1 MTRYR
6 VIPYKPGSRS
16 AKALADA
23 LGGRRLRL
31 EGSNF
36 TPQDGD
42 IIINW
47 GKANFVL
54 NSWGE
59 FTLNNPTAVALVGNK
74 LQFFQHMQEKEY
86 VPNFWTTQT
95 DIPDDAF
102 PVVCRRVL
110 SGHSGAGIHIAGAR
124 SALVD
129 CQLFVQYVKKKHEYR
144 VHVGMRD
151 GEPVVIAVQRKARR
165 NDCEDPDW
173 QVRNLAGGFIYK
185 RHGFTAPQQV
195 IDVAKDCL
203 ASYGL
208 DFGAVD
214 VIWNAHQEKAYVLEI
229 NTAPGLEGTTI
240 SDYASFFQ
248 SLAQGQA
255 DDIEGD

>member
-1 MTRYR
+1 MTRFR

-16 AKALADA
+16 AKALAGA

-47 GKANFVL
+47 GKANLVL

-59 FTLNNPTAVALVGNK
+59 FTLNNPTTVALMGNK
-74 LQFFQHMQEKEY
+74 LQFFQHMQEKDY
-86 VPNFWTTQT
+86 VPTFWTVQA

-102 PVVCRRVL
+102 PVVCRTIL
-110 SGHSGAGIHIAGAR
+110 SGHSGAGIRIADTR
-124 SALVD
+124 SGLVH
-129 CQLFVQYVKKKHEYR
+129 CHLYVRYVKKKHEYR
-144 VHVGMRD
+144 VHVGMRND
-151 GEPVVIAVQRKARR
+151 EPVIIAVQRKSRR
-165 NDCEDPDW
+165 TECTDPNW
-173 QVRNLAGGFIYK
+173 RVRNLDGGFIYR

-203 ASYGL
+203 ASSGL

-214 VIWNAHQEKAYVLEI
+214 VIWNEHQEKAYVLEI

-240 SDYASFFQ
+240 SDYAEFFQ
-248 SLAQGQA
+248 SLAQG
-255 DDIEGD
+255 